1 MKEALPRLLL
11 VDDEPDIIEGISRR
25 LRHDFEIFSANDGA
39 HALRV
44 LEEQGEMHIMISD
57 MRMPVM
63 DGATLLAE
71 AYKIYPDMIR
81 ILLTGQADL
90 ESAVSAVNEGQIFRF
105 LLKPCPGELLRAQLK
120 AALRQHEL
128 VIGEKVL
135 LEQTLRGAVQA
146 LTEVLSLAM
155 PEAFGKATR
164 IRQRARQLAVRI
176 NLLEVWRIEVAASL
190 SQVGAVTLSEETAH
204 KLYKAQPLTPEEQAA
219 VERLPTVANDLLKSI
234 PRLNVVREM
243 ITQCFAPPGGQAPK
257 SLEARVLRSCV
268 EVDGFIDAGLNVGEA
283 VGQLQRRGYE
293 PELLEE
299 LRKLVAAEIEAA
311 QIQAVPIHELR
322 EGMVLAE
329 DVYGSNG
336 TLLLA
341 RGNAIKANVI
351 DRLQALKSRLGSRQ
365 TLRVRLTE

>member
-1 MKEALPRLLL
+1 LPRLLL
-11 VDDEPDIIEGISRR
+11 VDDEPDVIEGISRR

-44 LEEQGEMHIMISD
+44 LEEQGEMHIMVSD

-71 AYKIYPDMIR
+71 SYKIYPDMIR

-128 VIGEKVL
+128 VIAEKVL

-146 LTEVLSLAM
+146 LSEVLSLAM
-155 PEAFGKATR
+155 PEAFGKASR
-164 IRQRARQLAVRI
+164 IRQRARQLAVKI
-176 NLLEVWRIEVAASL
+176 NLLEVWRIEVAAIL
-190 SQVGAVTLSEETAH
+190 SQVGAVTLNEGVAT
-204 KLYKAQPLTPEEQAA
+204 KLYKAQPLTPEEQTA
-219 VERLPTVANDLLKSI
+219 VERLPAIANELLKPI
-234 PRLNVVREM
+234 PRMNVVREL
-243 ITQCFAPPGGQAPK
+243 ITQCFAPPGGQAPR

-268 EVDGFIDAGLNVGEA
+268 EIDGFLDAGLSVHEGIA
-283 VGQLQRRGYE
+283 QLQRRGFE
-293 PELLEE
+293 PELVSE
-299 LRKLVAAEIEAA
+299 LQKLVAAEIEAA
-311 QIQAVPIHELR
+311 QVQALPLHELR
-322 EGMVLAE
+322 EGMILAE

-341 RGNAIKANVI
+341 RGNVIKANVI
-351 DRLQALKSRLGSRQ
+351 ERLGALRSRLGGRQ
-365 TLRVRLTE
+365 TLRVRLAE